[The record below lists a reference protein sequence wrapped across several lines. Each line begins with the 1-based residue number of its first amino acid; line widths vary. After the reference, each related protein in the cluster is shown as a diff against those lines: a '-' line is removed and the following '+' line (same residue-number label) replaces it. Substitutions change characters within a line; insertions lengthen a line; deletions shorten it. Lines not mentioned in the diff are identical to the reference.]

1 MGKHLDGNVSV
12 AEAARRLGMSG
23 DTLRQCLIQNKLPIN
38 IGFAIKKDGNTNYTY
53 YINEYALRKLEKE
66 WGFTD

>member
-1 MGKHLDGNVSV
+1 MGKYHDSNVSV
-12 AEAARRLGMSG
+12 NEAARRLGMSRE
-23 DTLRQCLIQNKLPIN
+23 TLCQCLIQNKLPIN
-38 IGFAIKKDGNTNYTY
+38 IGFALKKDGNTNYTY